1 MPVFVDVIKNFE
13 KKGEYKT
20 IQVGS
25 KCHDKCPYLR
35 KAEGDMI
42 QTHREE
48 SSTEAET
55 GVLWSKARG
64 TYKHQKQ
71 ENTKKGFSSGLCR
84 EYGPA
89 DPLIFDSG
97 LLFSVDLCCLNQISL
112 FQFTW
117 QPWESNTC
125 ELRFT

>member
-13 KKGEYKT
+13 MKGEYKT

-35 KAEGDMI
+35 KAEGDMT

-55 GVLWSKARG
+55 GVLWSKAKG
-64 TYKHQKQ
+64 TCKHQKQ
-71 ENTKKGFSSGLCR
+71 ENAKKGFSPGTLQGVWPC
-84 EYGPA
+84 
-89 DPLIFDSG
+89 
-97 LLFSVDLCCLNQISL
+97 
-112 FQFTW
+112 
-117 QPWESNTC
+117 
-125 ELRFT
+125 